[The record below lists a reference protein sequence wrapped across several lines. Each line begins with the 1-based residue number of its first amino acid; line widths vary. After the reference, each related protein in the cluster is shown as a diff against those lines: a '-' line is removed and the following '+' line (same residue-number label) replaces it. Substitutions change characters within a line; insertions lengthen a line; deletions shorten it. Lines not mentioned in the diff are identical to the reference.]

1 MRLRLALCAAPL
13 LAGIYFGWTL
23 AASARRRR
31 ELIAA
36 HISALEFI
44 KAEISSRLTP
54 LPDCAARLAAGG
66 PRPLR
71 GFYLALAAALDAPC
85 GRDFASIW
93 GSLLENMELPPDA
106 LAVLAELGRSLGRYD
121 AQTQRDG
128 HRARRG
134 RAGAHTRLAPGAR
147 RLARPPARRPLRG
160 GGGAR
165 GADTVLRRVDMEV
178 DLVFKVAA
186 VGILVAVLN
195 ILLSRSGREEQAL
208 MVTITGLV
216 IVLVLV
222 VRKISE
228 LFELIADLFSF

>member
-54 LPDCAARLAAGG
+54 LPECAARLAASG

-93 GSLLENMELPPDA
+93 GSLLENMELRRADPA
-106 LAVLAELGRSLGRYD
+106 H
-121 AQTQRDG
+121 G

-134 RAGAHTRLAPGAR
+134 RAGAHTRLAPGA
-147 RLARPPARRPLRG
+147 
-160 GGGAR
+160 
-165 GADTVLRRVDMEV
+165 
-178 DLVFKVAA
+178 
-186 VGILVAVLN
+186 
-195 ILLSRSGREEQAL
+195 
-208 MVTITGLV
+208 
-216 IVLVLV
+216 
-222 VRKISE
+222 
-228 LFELIADLFSF
+228 